1 MSQTKN
7 SEIFSIPEGVTC
19 IIDKGIVTF
28 KGPKG
33 EVSKSFTH
41 PLINLKVE
49 GNKIELKTE
58 KVRQSEKKLLN
69 TFLSLLK
76 NLVKGVSEGHM
87 YKLKICS
94 GHFPMNVSIK
104 NNILEIKNFIGEAV
118 PRKCILNSNAEV
130 KLDGTIITVFGIDKE
145 LVSQVAA
152 SIEKTTR
159 RNGFDKR
166 IFQDGIYIIEKDGK
180 KIE

>member
-7 SEIFSIPEGVTC
+7 SETFSIPKGINC
-19 IIDKGIVTF
+19 SIQNGIVTF

-33 EVSKSFTH
+33 EVSKSFLH
-41 PLINLKVE
+41 PLIKLNLNE
-49 GNKIELKTE
+49 DKIELTTE
-58 KVRQSEKKLLN
+58 KVRQTEKKLLN

-94 GHFPMNVSIK
+94 GHFPMNVSLK
-104 NNILEIKNFIGEAV
+104 NNVLEIKNFIGEAV
-118 PRKCILNSNAEV
+118 PRKCALNSNAEV
-130 KLDGTIITVFGIDKE
+130 KLDGNFITVFGIDKE

>member
-69 TFLSLLK
+69 TAKQIL
-76 NLVKGVSEGHM
+76 VSELILAGG
-87 YKLKICS
+87 YSLDEIEKL
-94 GHFPMNVSIK
+94 
-104 NNILEIKNFIGEAV
+104 LD
-118 PRKCILNSNAEV
+118 
-130 KLDGTIITVFGIDKE
+130 KLDEDDDIQAVYTNI
-145 LVSQVAA
+145 A
-152 SIEKTTR
+152 
-159 RNGFDKR
+159 
-166 IFQDGIYIIEKDGK
+166 
-180 KIE
+180 